1 MRYWAISLVELLS
14 MGLLMYNMLV
24 ERLFGNGFTTIIL
37 FAVLFLCLV
46 SSGEDGDALVKLET
60 VGVYRTM
67 VL

>member
-1 MRYWAISLVELLS
+1 

-67 VL
+67 EL